1 MTTPRFAVL
10 GAGSIGCHLG
20 GRLVAAGYDVAFVGR
35 PAAMDVL
42 RQRGLTLSTSAGPA
56 VHLAPEK
63 LTLATGPEAAA
74 GADYVLVTVKTAAT
88 AAAAADLATRL
99 APGAVVASFQN
110 GLRNPA
116 TLRAALP
123 GHTVLAAMVPYNVVQ
138 TAPGTVHQGMPGTL
152 MTEPDDTLVTA
163 LRAAGLAVE
172 ARTDMAEV
180 QHAKLLMNLNNAVN
194 ALSGLPLRDQLGR
207 RAYRRCLALCQRE
220 ALAAYRA
227 AGVVPAR
234 LGPASPA
241 VTPYVLALPDALFR
255 RVAAASLRIDAHARS
270 SMWED
275 LQRGRRTEV
284 DSLQGEIVALAAAHG
299 RGAPANARLA
309 ALVHDAEAAPRTW
322 TGPELYAELRAARRT
337 TPGHQRRDHPEQ
349 PDSTG

>member
-20 GRLVAAGYDVAFVGR
+20 GHLVAAGYDVAFVGR

-42 RQRGLTLSTSAGPA
+42 RERGLTLSTSVRPPA
-56 VHLAPEK
+56 HLPPDR
-63 LTLATGPEAAA
+63 LTLATAAEAAA

-88 AAAAADLATRL
+88 RAAAGDLAAHL
-99 APGAVVASFQN
+99 APGAVVVSFQN
-110 GLRNPA
+110 GLHNPA

-123 GHTVLAAMVPYNVVQ
+123 GHTVRAGMVPYNVVGS
-138 TAPGTVHQGMPGTL
+138 APGTVHQGMPGRL
-152 MTEPDDTLVTA
+152 MTEPDDTLATA
-163 LRAAGLAVE
+163 LRKAGLSVE
-172 ARTDMAEV
+172 ARADMPEV

-194 ALSGLPLRDQLGR
+194 ALSGLPLRDQLGLR
-207 RAYRRCLALCQRE
+207 PYRRCLALCQRE

-227 AGVVPAR
+227 AGVTPAR
-234 LGPASPA
+234 LGPTAPG
-241 VTPYVLALPDALFR
+241 VTPYVLGLPDGVFR

-275 LQRGRRTEV
+275 LQRGRATEI
-284 DSLQGEIVALAAAHG
+284 DSLQGEVVALAAAHG

-309 ALVHDAEAAPRTW
+309 ALVHAAESAPRTW
-322 TGPELYAELRAARRT
+322 SGPELYAELRAAR
-337 TPGHQRRDHPEQ
+337 
-349 PDSTG
+349 